1 MKQEERMWFHPSSLS
16 LLIMQCC
23 AVLSTFRNLDHHQSS
38 GDRDE
43 VIRKA
48 RVLDSR
54 VGDIS
59 NLSRL
64 FLIFEFFQRY
74 ICLDLMNSSQDSQ
87 QWHVSR
93 LANAPFY
100 LPDLLSRQRT
110 SAFHVGWGQSS
121 CRAEP
126 CWFSIMS
133 DDHISW
139 QKTDW
144 LQTSKN
150 MKGLVSGLSKSSF
163 STKMPHANRYC
174 SIEKFR
180 FEVEPNCCL

>member
-1 MKQEERMWFHPSSLS
+1 MYASRLALSPLPPSLSNQLNEAGGTDVVPSSLPLSLSLS

-93 LANAPFY
+93 PANAAFY
-100 LPDLLSRQRT
+100 LPDLPSRQRT

-126 CWFSIMS
+126 C
-133 DDHISW
+133 
-139 QKTDW
+139 
-144 LQTSKN
+144 
-150 MKGLVSGLSKSSF
+150 
-163 STKMPHANRYC
+163 
-174 SIEKFR
+174 
-180 FEVEPNCCL
+180 